1 LVLRMSVAESAHLI
15 GFTHG
20 ADCPSW
26 SAGLASAQ
34 LAAEREHRQGKS
46 MKKSLVVAAIVAAS
60 VLPTMP
66 AGAAD
71 MKTMAKA
78 AEAVPAY
85 CYFLPLLP
93 KCIDAW
99 KAEMAAMKHK

>member
-1 LVLRMSVAESAHLI
+1 
-15 GFTHG
+15 
-20 ADCPSW
+20 
-26 SAGLASAQ
+26 
-34 LAAEREHRQGKS
+34 

-99 KAEMAAMKHK
+99 KAEMAAMKQQVSIAEAGAPASHAKDDDAPASAGAFFVFDHAL